1 MQASSMDHVTG
12 QRAQLGLRYDGNTV
26 LLHWL
31 SATLVVALWLSGQLI
46 DSFGRGTPAMYM
58 RSLHITM
65 GVTLA
70 VVLSVRVI
78 WRLASG
84 RSLPNADPALL
95 HVIARITHYGL
106 YLVAGTTVLLGLLT
120 AWMRGD
126 TIWGLFTVPAYDPAN
141 AKSLGHEM
149 LGYHSLLANLILI
162 LAGLHAAA
170 ALFHHFKLRDG
181 VLLRMLPWRHISA
194 VPAADPKSPSTGKLA
209 ERDSALGPS

>member
-1 MQASSMDHVTG
+1 MSSFDMMGETMLLKDEG
-12 QRAQLGLRYDGNTV
+12 RAQRDLRYDDNTI

-31 SATLVVALWLSGQLI
+31 TAALIVALWLSGQLI
-46 DSFGRGTPAMYM
+46 DAFGSGTPAMYM

-65 GVTLA
+65 GAALT
-70 VVLSVRVI
+70 VVLTVRVI

-84 RSLPNADPALL
+84 RSLPDADAGLL
-95 HVIARITHYGL
+95 HVIARITHYAL

-126 TIWGLFTVPAYDPAN
+126 TIWGLFAVPAYDPAN
-141 AKSLGHEM
+141 AKSLGREM

-170 ALFHHFKLRDG
+170 ALFHHFVLRDG
-181 VLLRMLPWRHISA
+181 VLRRMLPWLRI
-194 VPAADPKSPSTGKLA
+194 PAAPAAAQS
-209 ERDSALGPS
+209 RRRQ